1 MNNLNTLRNIL
12 EVVVHADREFTV
24 HTPLYKIKALF
35 DGLQERGGVYY
46 FFHFLSTRHADI
58 LIFGFYWVN
67 ASLHASH
74 IN

>member
-35 DGLQERGGVYY
+35 DGLQLDGVIEPSSI
-46 FFHFLSTRHADI
+46 HGE
-58 LIFGFYWVN
+58 LI
-67 ASLHASH
+67 
-74 IN
+74 